1 MIPPALRLARTPYR
15 MPSARFHLTVSTLSL
30 RSALNAPRAL
40 AAVLAALGTSLIL
53 GCASAP
59 AGVSG
64 TQTTAPAQSAGP
76 AAAPPAAPATAPV
89 QPPIASGAATPA
101 PSPAPG
107 SADSIPEVQITG
119 ALMYQLLA
127 AELAAQQGELGAAYS
142 IYLKLARDTGDARL
156 ARRAA
161 ELAVQGRALQQAVE
175 AAELWRQLAPRSSEA
190 AQALGV
196 MYATM
201 GRFDDAYSVFAP
213 ELKNAASP
221 SAELARIQRLVARS
235 QDRAGAFSLLER
247 LAQPY
252 LQDADVRLVLAAG
265 AQAAGLTPRALQEAK
280 AALALKPDNER
291 AVLATAQLL
300 QSTDRPAALA
310 LLQARATQPDA
321 SRDVRMAYA
330 RVLVADRQ
338 YPAARREFETLLKAS
353 PDDADLLYSL
363 ALLSMQGNLRSDARG
378 YLKRYLALIEDRSG
392 EERDPDQAYLYLA
405 QIAED
410 EKQYN
415 EALTWLRKIE
425 GGDEFIT
432 ARAREALVL
441 AKMKRV
447 DEARKLLRTTPANT
461 ADERMQLTL
470 AEAQMLRDSQRYEDA
485 FKLLAQSL
493 EKSPDA
499 VPLLYDSAMTAEKLN
514 RIDAMEKQLRRVIEL
529 RPDYAHAYNALGYT
543 FADRNLRLPEAL
555 ELIEKAHQLAPDDAF
570 ILDSLGWVHFRMGN
584 LPLARKYLEMAYA
597 IRPDAEVA
605 IHLAE
610 VLWTSGD
617 QARARELLRDVRAQ
631 EPGNELL
638 KSTTVRLKIGL

>member
-1 MIPPALRLARTPYR
+1 MLSIRFRRNA
-15 MPSARFHLTVSTLSL
+15 SAP
-30 RSALNAPRAL
+30 APRARAALPALL
-40 AAVLAALGTSLIL
+40 AATLIL

-59 AGVSG
+59 VGVSG
-64 TQTTAPAQSAGP
+64 PSGAAPAPAGP
-76 AAAPPAAPATAPV
+76 ATGAAKGGATNAPAPDARPA
-89 QPPIASGAATPA
+89 QPPPPVAAAATTPA
-101 PSPAPG
+101 PSAPAAG
-107 SADSIPEVQITG
+107 SSDTDSIPQVPITG

-156 ARRAA
+156 ARRAT

-175 AAELWRQLAPRSSEA
+175 AAELWRKLAPRSSEA

-196 MYATM
+196 MYASL
-201 GRFDDAYSVFAP
+201 GRFDDAYAVFAP

-235 QDRAGAFSLLER
+235 QDRGGAFTLLER

-252 LQDADVRLVLAAG
+252 MQDADVRLTLAAG
-265 AQAAGLTPRALQEAK
+265 AQAAGMTPRALQEAR

-291 AVLATAQLL
+291 AVLVTAQLL

-310 LLQARATQPDA
+310 LLQARAAAPGA
-321 SRDVRMAYA
+321 SRDVRIAYA

-338 YPAARREFETLLKAS
+338 YAAARREFETLLKAS

-378 YLKRYLALIEDRSG
+378 YLTRYLALIEVNGS

-415 EALTWLRKIE
+415 EALKWLRRIE
-425 GGDEFIT
+425 GGDEFIN

-461 ADERMQLTL
+461 AEERMQLTL
-470 AEAQMLRDSQRYEDA
+470 AEAQMLRDAQRYDDA
-485 FKLLAQSL
+485 YRLLAQAL

-514 RIDAMEKQLRRVIEL
+514 RIDTMEKQLRRVMEL
-529 RPDYAHAYNALGYT
+529 RPDYAHAYNALGYS

-570 ILDSLGWVHFRMGN
+570 ILDSLGWVYYRMGN

-597 IRPDAEVA
+597 ARPDAEVA

-610 VLWTSGD
+610 VLWSSGE
-617 QARARELLRDVRAQ
+617 QARARELLRDVRTQ

-638 KSTTVRLKIGL
+638 KSTTARLKIGL

>member
-1 MIPPALRLARTPYR
+1 MLSTPFHDPAFAP
-15 MPSARFHLTVSTLSL
+15 SL
-30 RSALNAPRAL
+30 RAPRA
-40 AAVLAALGTSLIL
+40 ARTLAALAALSAALIL
-53 GCASAP
+53 GCATGPS
-59 AGVSG
+59 GVG
-64 TQTTAPAQSAGP
+64 TGNATAA
-76 AAAPPAAPATAPV
+76 PAAPVTPPAGTAPV
-89 QPPIASGAATPA
+89 AQPASPPVAAGTPA
-101 PSPAPG
+101 PVPSAGAASPAG
-107 SADSIPEVQITG
+107 ADDIPQVQITG

-142 IYLKLARDTGDARL
+142 IYLKLARDTGDPRL

-161 ELAVQGRALQQAVE
+161 ELAIQGRALQQSLE

-190 AQALGV
+190 AQAVGV
-196 MYATM
+196 MYAST
-201 GRFDDAYSVFAP
+201 GRFDDAYAVFAP

-221 SAELARIQRLVARS
+221 SAELARIQRMVARS
-235 QDRAGAFSLLER
+235 QDRAGAFALVER

-252 LQDADVRLVLAAG
+252 LQDADTRLVLAAA
-265 AQAAGLTPRALQEAK
+265 AQAAGMQPRALEEAK
-280 AALALKPDNER
+280 AALALKPDHER

-300 QSTDRPAALA
+300 QATDRPAALA
-310 LLQARATQPDA
+310 LLQARAAQPDA
-321 SRDVRMAYA
+321 SRDVRMAYT

-338 YPAARREFETLLKAS
+338 YAAARREFEALLKAS

-378 YLKRYLALIEDRSG
+378 YLKRYLALIENRSG

-410 EKQYN
+410 EKQYT

-447 DEARKLLRTTPANT
+447 EEARKLLRATPANT
-461 ADERMQLTL
+461 PDERMQLTL
-470 AEAQMLRDSQRYEDA
+470 AEAQMLRDSQRHEDA
-485 FKLLAQSL
+485 YKLLAQAL

-514 RIDAMEKQLRRVIEL
+514 RIEAMEKQLRRVMEL

-543 FADRNLRLPEAL
+543 FADRNMRLPEAL

-597 IRPDAEVA
+597 ARPDAEVA

-610 VLWTSGD
+610 VLWVSGE

-638 KSTTVRLKIGL
+638 KSTTARLKIGL